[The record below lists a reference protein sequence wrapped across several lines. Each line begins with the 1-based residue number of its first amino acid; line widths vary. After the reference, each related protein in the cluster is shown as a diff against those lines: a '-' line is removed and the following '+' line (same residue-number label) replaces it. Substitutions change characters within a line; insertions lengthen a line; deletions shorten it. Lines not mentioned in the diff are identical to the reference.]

1 MIGVGIRVFPW
12 SARKLRPGHLRVG
25 GVFEG
30 LPQNADAAHGEPVF
44 WGRGPV
50 RRKETVK
57 TMMMKLVL
65 VAGALSLMACGSG
78 KQWDGMGEG
87 PPGMEIG
94 GAATAGGPG
103 AAGGGSI
110 AQGGEASSWGGS
122 GSMTG
127 GACTG
132 GISSGGV
139 VQVGGGYPVGGEG
152 GVTEGEAGTASG
164 GAEQGGGAYGGASQ
178 VGGSGAVGGGGSELS
193 CLANVAHCFD
203 AAANCF
209 EYSPG
214 SDCDKIVDVCAA
226 LQADCEA
233 PTP

>member
-1 MIGVGIRVFPW
+1 MVGTLVSRSSGVV
-12 SARKLRPGHLRVG
+12 AL
-25 GVFEG
+25 
-30 LPQNADAAHGEPVF
+30 
-44 WGRGPV
+44 V

-57 TMMMKLVL
+57 TMMMKLVM
-65 VAGALSLMACGSG
+65 VAGALSLIACGSG
-78 KQWDGMGEG
+78 NPWDGTGEG
-87 PPGMEIG
+87 SRGIEIG
-94 GAATAGGPG
+94 GAATAGGPS

-110 AQGGEASSWGGS
+110 AQGGEEESPWGGS
-122 GSMTG
+122 GSTNG

-132 GISSGGV
+132 GISSGGAA
-139 VQVGGGYPVGGEG
+139 QAGGGYAVGGEG
-152 GVTEGEAGTASG
+152 GVTEGGGGTASG
-164 GAEQGGGAYGGASQ
+164 GVEQGGGAYGGAVQ
-178 VGGSGAVGGGGSELS
+178 VGGSGAVAGGGSELN

-226 LQADCEA
+226 LQADCDA